1 MTALRNYYNYR
12 RLTKPALPEKNQAD
26 APTNPY
32 IPKDADVASPPAQH
46 DILLRTARA
55 ERALYLDTETRQY
68 LTNVSPAAISANNVG
83 VKCLGYDLPR
93 AFRNFLDAVELAP
106 DFALAH
112 NNLGLAYIEI
122 GALKPAIHSLDQAIA
137 ADEDLDIAFTNRG
150 LANLELGNYQ
160 DALDDFM
167 KAIRI
172 DPRDPMHYNNM
183 GVLWLDNGQP
193 EVAVLCFRKAI
204 ELNQEHPMPR
214 RNLGYAFRELSDYEQ
229 ADDHFETAA
238 NLETS

>member
-12 RLTKPALPEKNQAD
+12 HLTKPAVSKTSAAD
-26 APTNPY
+26 TSVNPY
-32 IPKDADVASPPAQH
+32 DYIHVASPQDPEE
-46 DILLRTARA
+46 ILLRTARA
-55 ERALYLDTETRQY
+55 ERALYLDTEIRQY
-68 LTNVSPAAISANNVG
+68 LTSVSPAAISANNVG

-122 GALKPAIHSLDQAIA
+122 GALQPAIESLNKAIA
-137 ADEDLDIAFTNRG
+137 VDENLDIAFTNHG

-160 DALDDFM
+160 DALEYFM
-167 KAIRI
+167 KAIWI

-183 GVLWLDNGQP
+183 GALWLDNGQP
-193 EVAVLCFRKAI
+193 KVAVPCFRKAI
-204 ELNQEHPMPR
+204 ELNQEHPMPW
-214 RNLGYAFRELSDYEQ
+214 RNLGYAYRELN
-229 ADDHFETAA
+229 DHESAGDCFENAA
-238 NLETS
+238 SMEAC